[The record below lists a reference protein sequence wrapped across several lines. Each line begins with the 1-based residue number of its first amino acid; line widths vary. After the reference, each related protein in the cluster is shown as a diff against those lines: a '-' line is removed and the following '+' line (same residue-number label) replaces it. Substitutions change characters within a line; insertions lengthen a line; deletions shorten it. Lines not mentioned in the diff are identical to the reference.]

1 MLCVHEC
8 DAMTMTVAA
17 CRSCVML
24 LTDKVLDSVEIPCT
38 QLASCQTNMRWPDRM
53 KRMGASRVRVG
64 QVKTITILILY
75 LLAYWIDVVVV
86 DGDANGNDG
95 DASSLYRKKEANIWL
110 QHAYAIPPSTISLT
124 RCEHTH
130 TEKDIQ
136 CEGCASR
143 HRARHFVCV
152 LAPKTTASAVC
163 KDVTKEIFFVGLN
176 TELTA
181 VRTHMDTDSS
191 STHLCPHI
199 PRERASEWHKQWI
212 CETGRSTEAVAAPSP
227 TPDDNSSKWV
237 EWEDIHAATATTA
250 KRKIFGTTYSILC
263 VAVE

>member
-24 LTDKVLDSVEIPCT
+24 FTDKVLDSVEIPCT

-53 KRMGASRVRVG
+53 MRTGASRVRVG

-130 TEKDIQ
+130 TQRKTYSAKVARLDI
-136 CEGCASR
+136 ALDIS
-143 HRARHFVCV
+143 FVYSHQKRRR
-152 LAPKTTASAVC
+152 LP
-163 KDVTKEIFFVGLN
+163 F
-176 TELTA
+176 
-181 VRTHMDTDSS
+181 VRTLQKRFS
-191 STHLCPHI
+191 LLAWIPNWRRCAHI
-199 PRERASEWHKQWI
+199 WTRTAAALTCAHTYRERANEWHKQWI